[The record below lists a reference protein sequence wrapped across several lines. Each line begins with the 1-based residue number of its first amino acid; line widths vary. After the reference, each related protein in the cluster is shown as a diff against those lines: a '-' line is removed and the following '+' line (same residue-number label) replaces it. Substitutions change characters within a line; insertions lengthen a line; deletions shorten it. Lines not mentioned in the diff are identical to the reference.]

1 MSITMVVMVILS
13 VVLMAVFVFKI
24 ENMNMKG
31 FYTLFTI
38 FVLNS
43 LAIVVNIIKFFAENQ
58 V

>member
-1 MSITMVVMVILS
+1 MSITMMVLVIVS
-13 VVLMAVFVFKI
+13 VVLMAIFVFKI

-38 FVLNS
+38 FVINS
-43 LAIVVNIIKFFAENQ
+43 LVLVVNIFMFFAENQ

>member
-1 MSITMVVMVILS
+1 MSITMVVLVIIS
-13 VVLMAVFVFKI
+13 VVLMAVFVFNI

-38 FVLNS
+38 YVLNS
-43 LAIVVNIIKFFAENQ
+43 LAIVVNIIMFFAENQ

>member
-38 FVLNS
+38 FVINS
-43 LAIVVNIIKFFAENQ
+43 LVLVVNIIMFFAENQ

>member
-43 LAIVVNIIKFFAENQ
+43 LAIVINIIMFFAENQ